1 MSEADDIRWPVS
13 SRRSRWRHRSHVK
26 PQQTRECFQKV
37 LFHGDTITPTN
48 MKANTMNLSLL
59 RSPEVPTGCSP
70 EPLRNR
76 VQSRLDL
83 LKPKVMRPP
92 SPPPP
97 LFGPR
102 ASNPNHQ
109 LPQIES
115 DVQTVK
121 IMSLHPVISPQYYII
136 YFLSPSA
143 HLN

>member
-13 SRRSRWRHRSHVK
+13 SRRPPWRRRSHVK
-26 PQQTRECFQKV
+26 PQQTRGCFRKV
-37 LFHGDTITPTN
+37 LFHGDTITPTK

-70 EPLRNR
+70 EALRNR

-83 LKPKVMRPP
+83 LKPKVTWA
-92 SPPPP
+92 PPP
-97 LFGPR
+97 FGPR

-136 YFLSPSA
+136 YFFSPSA